1 MKEEITMRTDKWKLN
16 NIPIKHKLVVLLLLI
31 TIVPAII
38 LSILVAV
45 TVERVIEDQ
54 VTENT
59 LQLIGQVNKSIEY
72 YAGNMQNVSYL
83 LSFDPEVESFLDG
96 KPSEEGNYSIRQFM
110 QRLTTLYPEVAGI
123 LAVNSKGES
132 VSNELYAP
140 SGQNLLE
147 EDWYKQAVAGAGIF
161 KMIGHPKNRSITSHV
176 HYGEDEVV
184 SVVRAILDPDTKQ
197 VKGVILIDLKV
208 RVIAEAA
215 RNINTGKSGYLM
227 VLDETGEK
235 IYAPEPSLLEG
246 IPVNRFG
253 EKEAGSFSAIAGG
266 EKRQFIYHVQ
276 PFTNWTTV
284 GVFSTKESIGE
295 VRKINFFVVCFIFLI
310 FFIAITSA
318 YVLSNSMSR
327 PIERVIS
334 FIQKVDAGDLA
345 VRYKDDRRDE
355 IGMLGRSLNRML
367 MRIEKLM
374 RVNKLQE
381 QQKREAELRSLQ
393 AHIKPHFLYNTL
405 DTINWMARKQKAYD
419 VAEVVDSLSTL
430 FRIGLSKGHDIISV
444 RNEMTHIKSYLSI
457 QKARYKDKLHY
468 EIDVAPEVEEAAV
481 LKLVLQPMV
490 ENAIY
495 HGIKE
500 RRGPGHVHITA
511 HERNGRLLLTVE
523 DDGAGMT
530 EERLAQIRA
539 KLASVQAAKT
549 MQQTDFGYG
558 MMNVQARIQLVFG
571 PPYGIQIESRLG
583 AGTKVIAV
591 LPLKRQLT
599 TE

>member
-1 MKEEITMRTDKWKLN
+1 MKITKWKLN
-16 NIPIKHKLVVLLLLI
+16 NIPIKHKLVALLLCI
-31 TIVPAII
+31 TIIPAIV
-38 LSILVAV
+38 LSLLIAV

-83 LSFDPEVESFLDG
+83 LSFDPEVETFLDG
-96 KPSEEGNYSIRQFM
+96 KRTEEGEYSIRQFM

-123 LAVNSKGES
+123 LAVNSKGEA

-140 SGQNLLE
+140 PDWDLTKEN
-147 EDWYKQAVAGAGIF
+147 WYKQAVEGAGIF
-161 KMIGHPKNRSITSHV
+161 KMIGRPKNRSITSHV
-176 HYGEDEVV
+176 HYGEEEVV
-184 SVVRAILDPDTKQ
+184 SVVRAIVDPDTKK
-197 VKGVILIDLKV
+197 VKGVILIDLKI

-215 RNINTGKSGYLM
+215 RNINTGKAGYLM
-227 VLDETGEK
+227 VLDEAGRP
-235 IYAPEPSLLEG
+235 IYSPEPSLLKG
-246 IPVNRFG
+246 VPVERF
-253 EKEAGSFSAIAGG
+253 KVKKAGSFSSVING
-266 EKRQFIYHVQ
+266 EKRQFIYQNQ

-284 GVFSTKESIGE
+284 GVFSTQESVRE
-295 VRKINFFVVCFIFLI
+295 VRTINFFVVCFIFLI
-310 FFIAITSA
+310 FFIAITAA
-318 YVLSNSMSR
+318 YILSNSMVR
-327 PIERVIS
+327 PIERIIS

-345 VRYKDDRRDE
+345 VRYRDSRRDE

-367 MRIEKLM
+367 IRIEKLM
-374 RVNKLQE
+374 MMNKVQE

-419 VAEVVDSLSTL
+419 VAEVVESLSTL
-430 FRIGLSKGHDIISV
+430 FRIGLSKGHDIISLQD
-444 RNEMTHIKSYLSI
+444 EITHIKSYLSI

-468 EIDVAPEVEEAAV
+468 TIHMAPEVENASV
-481 LKLVLQPMV
+481 LKLVLQPIV

-500 RRGPGHVHITA
+500 RRGPGHVHISA
-511 HERNGRLLLTVE
+511 CEENEQLLLTVE

-530 EERLAQIRA
+530 EERLEQIRA
-539 KLASVQAAKT
+539 KLASVQTEKT
-549 MQQTDFGYG
+549 MQKTDFGYG

-571 PPYGIQIESRLG
+571 SQYGIQIKSLRG
-583 AGTKVIAV
+583 AGTKVVVV
-591 LPLKRQLT
+591 LPLNYRLT
-599 TE
+599 GE